1 MAPRGARLRKYLIL
15 FSGMPWWSCW
25 QKQGA
30 CTWYRRACCSEVS
43 DSFGSSPALTLNFG
57 WPSRVAPSSA
67 RDEAIGKVA
76 DDEAC
81 VMNRRLDRELQLH
94 DRMVARCAIDRK
106 FHSVLV
112 RRCIQL
118 RQLLTAVD
126 VARAAYHLPGG
137 ALSSRPRPVGTEPRT
152 LKELVRKL
160 KTSSE
165 EDSTG
170 VSTCTTNCHTRQK
183 FRGEGPQP

>member
-1 MAPRGARLRKYLIL
+1 
-15 FSGMPWWSCW
+15 
-25 QKQGA
+25 
-30 CTWYRRACCSEVS
+30 
-43 DSFGSSPALTLNFG
+43 
-57 WPSRVAPSSA
+57 
-67 RDEAIGKVA
+67 
-76 DDEAC
+76 
-81 VMNRRLDRELQLH
+81 MNRRLDHDLQLH
-94 DRMVARCAIDRK
+94 DRMVADTRCAIDGK

-126 VARAAYHLPGG
+126 VVRAAYHLLGG

-160 KTSSE
+160 KISSQ

-170 VSTCTTNCHTRQK
+170 VSTFTTNCHTREK
-183 FRGEGPQP
+183 FRGEGPQPWPLKFMDGVMRHLLVVDVMSSRILANMRCPVARLFPSARFRVAALSVLSSRKVRTVRGV